1 MRNCLRAPDAIP
13 SPLRFNPEAIL
24 LISDPAQ

>member
-13 SPLRFNPEAIL
+13 SSPRFNPEAVL
-24 LISDPAQ
+24 LVSGQAL